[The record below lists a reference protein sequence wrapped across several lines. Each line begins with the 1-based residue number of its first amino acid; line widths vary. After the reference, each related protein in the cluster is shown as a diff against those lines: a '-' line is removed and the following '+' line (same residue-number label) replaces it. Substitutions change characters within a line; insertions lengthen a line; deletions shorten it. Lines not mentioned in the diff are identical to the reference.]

1 MSKEEAPSPPSAAGG
16 GKGGHGRA
24 SGRRRLTAEEEHLW
38 SIVARSVKPLRH
50 KKQLPA
56 KRSRMESRRLPT
68 KQVAPEPTAA
78 ATASSAA
85 AVSPAARPGAAHR
98 PVPIALR
105 DKQRLARGRADI
117 DARIDLHGMTQAQAH
132 AALLRFLHRAQAE
145 GARFVLVITG
155 KGAPATVTG
164 PGAGR
169 GERGVLRRQVPLWL
183 GLPEFRGCVLGFD
196 GAHIGHG
203 GDGALY
209 VRLRRARG

>member
-1 MSKEEAPSPPSAAGG
+1 MSEEKPPTPPSPAGAG
-16 GKGGHGRA
+16 NGHGCVFGRR
-24 SGRRRLTAEEEHLW
+24 RRRLTAEEEHLW

-50 KKQLPA
+50 KKQMPA
-56 KRSRMESRRLPT
+56 KRARMESRRLPT
-68 KQVAPEPTAA
+68 KQVTPEPAA
-78 ATASSAA
+78 AAA
-85 AVSPAARPGAAHR
+85 ASPAALAAVAAAHR
-98 PVPIALR
+98 PVTIALR

-117 DARIDLHGMTQAQAH
+117 DARIDLHGMTQVQAH

-155 KGAPATVTG
+155 KGAPAA
-164 PGAGR
+164 PGAVR

-203 GDGALY
+203 GEGALY
-209 VRLRRARG
+209 VRLRRTRS

>member
-1 MSKEEAPSPPSAAGG
+1 MF
-16 GKGGHGRA
+16 
-24 SGRRRLTAEEEHLW
+24 GRRRLTAEEEHLW
-38 SIVARSVKPLRH
+38 SMVARSVKPLRH

-56 KRSRMESRRLPT
+56 KRARPESPRFPT
-68 KQVAPEPTAA
+68 RPAPESMAVAA
-78 ATASSAA
+78 ATATMPTGRPSA
-85 AVSPAARPGAAHR
+85 GHR

-155 KGAPATVTG
+155 KGAPAAA
-164 PGAGR
+164 P

-196 GAHIGHG
+196 GAHVGHG